1 MSKKLFF
8 CCCFKWKYL
17 FPLTLESTKSDFTC
31 LVIRKLKAGKPF
43 TTLLLKNPSTFSAQP
58 PPTSPPQKKGRS
70 RRAKIA
76 KQNHLTAANGYA
88 ISMGGMEEL
97 ILLWPILQTNW
108 HITLITPNNNKSTA
122 HNEA

>member
-43 TTLLLKNPSTFSAQP
+43 TTLLLKNPSTFSVQP
-58 PPTSPPQKKGRS
+58 PHPQKKRPFAEGKNCKAES
-70 RRAKIA
+70 
-76 KQNHLTAANGYA
+76 LNGGKW
-88 ISMGGMEEL
+88 IC
-97 ILLWPILQTNW
+97 
-108 HITLITPNNNKSTA
+108 H
-122 HNEA
+122 